1 MSKLV
6 PPHGGK
12 GLVCCLLEGAE
23 AEAERKKE
31 EGVKKVCIS

>member
-12 GLVCCLLEGAE
+12 GLVCCLLHGSDLE
-23 AEAERKKE
+23 AEIEKAA
-31 EGVKKVCIS
+31 